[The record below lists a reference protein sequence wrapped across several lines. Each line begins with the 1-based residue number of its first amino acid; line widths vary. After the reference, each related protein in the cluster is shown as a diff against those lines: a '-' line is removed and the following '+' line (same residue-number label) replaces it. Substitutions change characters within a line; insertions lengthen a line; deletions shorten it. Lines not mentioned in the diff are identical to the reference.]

1 MTCGVV
7 CLRVGTFVDFCCL
20 FIMLFCCCTLGG
32 VGVSGEIIC
41 NLVSDWLGM
50 SGVIFSPSFGAALMG
65 GTVGATVMGGVVTL
79 GKDGATLGGDTVCC
93 CGAVVGTCCCGL
105 KVAR

>member
-7 CLRVGTFVDFCCL
+7 CLRGGTFVAFCCL

-50 SGVIFSPSFGAALMG
+50 GGVMLSCSGGAALMG
-65 GTVGATVMGGVVTL
+65 GAVGATVMGGVVTL
-79 GKDGATLGGDTVCC
+79 VKDRATLGGETVCC
-93 CGAVVGTCCCGL
+93 CGW
-105 KVAR
+105 KVER

>member
-7 CLRVGTFVDFCCL
+7 CLRGGTFVAFCCL

-32 VGVSGEIIC
+32 AGVSGEIIFS
-41 NLVSDWLGM
+41 LVPDWLGM
-50 SGVIFSPSFGAALMG
+50 GGVMISRSGGAALMG
-65 GTVGATVMGGVVTL
+65 GTVGSTVMCGVVTL
-79 GKDGATLGGDTVCC
+79 GKDGATLGGEKFCY
-93 CGAVVGTCCCGL
+93 CGAAVGTCYCGW